1 MDIFPDKVSK
11 AADAANI
18 ISEFVAHEQVC
29 TLSDLHRALFRSSAT
44 KKQLNVKASP
54 VSVAVV
60 VLCGSAILSIVDTV
74 ISSVMKLI
82 EAMADEPVVLV
93 ITGGIGHSTQ
103 LLYDAVARH
112 PKYNSITGQVQGQP
126 EARVFQTIVE
136 QFFHLEVEKGSLI
149 TAGKHPTQK
158 LTILIEDASTNCALN
173 AVFTRKVLDQHG
185 YTSPYSI
192 VVAQD
197 PTMCR
202 RTVAAFEQVYSD
214 KMDDTPVFAGWPTF
228 VPRVAVQDSI
238 AQNQVGG
245 LSSYLRYD
253 IAEFH
258 NNQANGLW
266 GMERLMSLLVGEI
279 PRMRDDQNGYG
290 PRGKGSIVHVDI
302 PQYVEDAW
310 MILGDTL
317 GQKMR

>member
-1 MDIFPDKVSK
+1 MNISPDKVSK
-11 AADAANI
+11 AADAANL

-29 TLSDLHRALFRSSAT
+29 TLSDLQRALFGFSAT
-44 KKQLNVKASP
+44 EKQLNVKTSSS
-54 VSVAVV
+54 SVAVV

-74 ISSVMKLI
+74 VSSVTRLVESMD
-82 EAMADEPVVLV
+82 EAVVLV

-112 PKYNSITGQVQGQP
+112 PKYSRITGQVQGQP

-136 QFFHLEVEKGSLI
+136 QFFHLEVEQDNLV
-149 TAGKHPTQK
+149 TTGKRPTQR

-173 AVFTRKVLDQHG
+173 AVYTRKILDQHG
-185 YTSPYSI
+185 YTSPCSI

-197 PTMCR
+197 PTMSR

-214 KMDDTPVFAGWPTF
+214 KMDDTPVFASWPTF
-228 VPRVAVQDSI
+228 VPRVAVQDSG
-238 AQNQVGG
+238 AQNQASG
-245 LSSYLRYD
+245 LTSYLRYD
-253 IAEFH
+253 IAELDK
-258 NNQANGLW
+258 NQNDGLW
-266 GMERLMSLLVGEI
+266 SMERLMSLLVGEI
-279 PRMRDDQNGYG
+279 PRMRDNENGYG

-302 PQYVEDAW
+302 PQDVEDSW
-310 MILGDTL
+310 IILGDTL

>member
-1 MDIFPDKVSK
+1 MDISPDEASR

-18 ISEFVAHEQVC
+18 ISEFVAHEQVR
-29 TLSDLHRALFRSSAT
+29 TLSDLQRALFSFSAT
-44 KKQLNVKASP
+44 KKQLDVNKIPS
-54 VSVAVV
+54 SVAVV

-74 ISSVMKLI
+74 VSSVTRLV
-82 EAMADEPVVLV
+82 EATSEPIVLV

-103 LLYDAVARH
+103 LLYDAIARH
-112 PKYNSITGQVQGQP
+112 PKYNSIISQVQGQP

-136 QFFHLEVEKGSLI
+136 QFFHLEVEKDCLTTI
-149 TAGKHPTQK
+149 GKHPTQK
-158 LTILIEDASTNCALN
+158 LTILVEDASTNCALN
-173 AVFTRKVLDQHG
+173 AVYTRKVLDQHG
-185 YTSPYSI
+185 YTSPCSI

-228 VPRVAVQDSI
+228 VPRVAAQGSR
-238 AQNQVGG
+238 AQNQAGG
-245 LSSYLRYD
+245 LTSYLRYD
-253 IAEFH
+253 IAEFDK
-258 NNQANGLW
+258 NQNDGLW
-266 GMERLMSLLVGEI
+266 SMGRLMSLLVGEI
-279 PRMRDDQNGYG
+279 PRMRDNENGYG

-302 PQYVEDAW
+302 PQDVKDAW
-310 MILGDTL
+310 IILGDTL

>member
-1 MDIFPDKVSK
+1 MDISPDKASK

-29 TLSDLHRALFRSSAT
+29 TLSDLQHALFGFSAT
-44 KKQLNVKASP
+44 KKQLNVNTSP
-54 VSVAVV
+54 SSVAVV

-74 ISSVMKLI
+74 VSSVTKLV
-82 EAMADEPVVLV
+82 EATDGAVVLV

-126 EARVFQTIVE
+126 EARIFQTIVE
-136 QFFHLEVEKGSLI
+136 QFFHLEVEKDYLI
-149 TAGKHPTQK
+149 TAGKHTTQK
-158 LTILIEDASTNCALN
+158 LTVLIEDASTNCALN
-173 AVFTRKVLDQHG
+173 AVYTRKVLDQHG
-185 YTSPYSI
+185 YTSPCSI

-228 VPRVAVQDSI
+228 VPRVAVQDYR
-238 AQNQVGG
+238 AQNQAGG
-245 LSSYLRYD
+245 LTSYLRYD
-253 IAEFH
+253 ITGFGK
-258 NNQANGLW
+258 NQNDGLW
-266 GMERLMSLLVGEI
+266 SMERLMTLLVGEI
-279 PRMRDDQNGYG
+279 PRMRDNENGYG

-302 PQYVEDAW
+302 PQDVEDAW
-310 MILGDTL
+310 IILGDTL

>member
-1 MDIFPDKVSK
+1 MDISPDEASR

-29 TLSDLHRALFRSSAT
+29 TLSDLQRALFGFSAT
-44 KKQLNVKASP
+44 KKQLNVN
-54 VSVAVV
+54 
-60 VLCGSAILSIVDTV
+60 T
-74 ISSVMKLI
+74 
-82 EAMADEPVVLV
+82 
-93 ITGGIGHSTQ
+93 T
-103 LLYDAVARH
+103 RH
-112 PKYNSITGQVQGQP
+112 PKYNSIAGQVQRQP

-136 QFFHLEVEKGSLI
+136 QFFHLEVEKDCL
-149 TAGKHPTQK
+149 TTVDKHPTQK

-173 AVFTRKVLDQHG
+173 AVYTRKVLDQHG
-185 YTSPYSI
+185 YTSPCSV

-228 VPRVAVQDSI
+228 VPRVVAQDSR
-238 AQNQVGG
+238 AQNQAGG
-245 LSSYLRYD
+245 LTSYLRYD
-253 IAEFH
+253 ISEFDK
-258 NNQANGLW
+258 NQNDGLW
-266 GMERLMSLLVGEI
+266 SMERLMSLLVGEI
-279 PRMRDDQNGYG
+279 PRMRDNENGYG

-302 PQYVEDAW
+302 PQDVEDAW
-310 MILGDTL
+310 IILGDTL

>member
-1 MDIFPDKVSK
+1 MDISPDEASRAV
-11 AADAANI
+11 DAANI

-29 TLSDLHRALFRSSAT
+29 TLSDLQRALFGFSAT
-44 KKQLNVKASP
+44 KKQLNVNTSP
-54 VSVAVV
+54 GSVAVV

-74 ISSVMKLI
+74 VSSVTRLV
-82 EAMADEPVVLV
+82 EA
-93 ITGGIGHSTQ
+93 T
-103 LLYDAVARH
+103 ARH
-112 PKYNSITGQVQGQP
+112 PKYNSITSQVQGQP

-136 QFFHLEVEKGSLI
+136 QFFHLEVEKDCLT
-149 TAGKHPTQK
+149 TAGKRPTQK

-173 AVFTRKVLDQHG
+173 AVYTRKVLDQHG
-185 YTSPYSI
+185 YTSPCSI

-228 VPRVAVQDSI
+228 VPRVTVQDSR
-238 AQNQVGG
+238 AQNQAGG
-245 LSSYLRYD
+245 LTSYMRYD
-253 IAEFH
+253 IAEFGKSQ
-258 NNQANGLW
+258 NDSIW
-266 GMERLMSLLVGEI
+266 SMERLMSLLVGEI
-279 PRMRDDQNGYG
+279 PRMRDNENGYG

-302 PQYVEDAW
+302 PQDVEDAW
-310 MILGDTL
+310 IILGGKL

>member
-1 MDIFPDKVSK
+1 MDISPDKVSK

-29 TLSDLHRALFRSSAT
+29 ALSDLQRALFGFSAT
-44 KKQLNVKASP
+44 KKQPNAKTSSS
-54 VSVAVV
+54 SVAVV

-74 ISSVMKLI
+74 VSSVTKLV
-82 EAMADEPVVLV
+82 EAMDEAVVLV

-112 PKYNSITGQVQGQP
+112 PKYNRITGQVQGQP

-136 QFFHLEVEKGSLI
+136 RFFHLEVEENNLI
-149 TAGKHPTQK
+149 TTGKHPTQK

-173 AVFTRKVLDQHG
+173 AVYTRKILDQHG
-185 YTSPYSI
+185 YTSPCSI

-214 KMDDTPVFAGWPTF
+214 KTDDAPVFAGWPTF
-228 VPRVAVQDSI
+228 VPKVAVQDSG
-238 AQNQVGG
+238 AQNQASG
-245 LSSYLRYD
+245 LTSYLRYG
-253 IAEFH
+253 IADFDK
-258 NNQANGLW
+258 NQNDGLW
-266 GMERLMSLLVGEI
+266 SMERLMSLLVGEI
-279 PRMRDDQNGYG
+279 PRMRDNENGYG

-302 PQYVEDAW
+302 PQDVEDAW
-310 MILGDTL
+310 ILLGDTL